1 MHMSKTAEVDG
12 GRDMEVH
19 IILCCVPEICCSREV

>member
-12 GRDMEVH
+12 GRGMEVH
-19 IILCCVPEICCSREV
+19 IILCCVPEICSREV